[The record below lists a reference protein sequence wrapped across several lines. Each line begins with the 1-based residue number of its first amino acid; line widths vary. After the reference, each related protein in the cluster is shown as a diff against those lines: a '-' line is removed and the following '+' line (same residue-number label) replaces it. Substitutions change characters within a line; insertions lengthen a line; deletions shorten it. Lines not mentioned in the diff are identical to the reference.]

1 MKNSAEILNKDKSS
15 NGILR
20 LVMNDI
26 ATSNSLSENMMKSL
40 LDSINNAS
48 EDKDIKV
55 IVIASSGGI
64 FCSGHNLK
72 EINSARNDDDEGGA
86 YYQLLFNQCSML
98 MQSIVNCT
106 NLLLLKLMVLQLQLD
121 VS

>member
-15 NGILR
+15 NVILR

-48 EDKDIKV
+48 
-55 IVIASSGGI
+55 
-64 FCSGHNLK
+64 
-72 EINSARNDDDEGGA
+72 
-86 YYQLLFNQCSML
+86 
-98 MQSIVNCT
+98 
-106 NLLLLKLMVLQLQLD
+106 
-121 VS
+121 

>member
-48 EDKDIKV
+48 
-55 IVIASSGGI
+55 
-64 FCSGHNLK
+64 
-72 EINSARNDDDEGGA
+72 
-86 YYQLLFNQCSML
+86 
-98 MQSIVNCT
+98 
-106 NLLLLKLMVLQLQLD
+106 
-121 VS
+121 